1 MYGHIF
7 IQLNGI
13 LRIIYL
19 SWAIEMFMWIY
30 FLLMFRCFNNF
41 ERFKLWYV
49 FLQDYIHYTF
59 VLSWLL
65 DLQKHMCI
73 SILISTC
80 MNKCSLPLARLYPS
94 HSHKLPFHR
103 DKLQDL
109 DQLEEAGFFSV
120 TSCFYFAVSECCE
133 YVQYPSF
140 LSGWITCEMATGREG
155 CGEGCGRARNV
166 WTSVGFQLRHF
177 EIHNPSIWI

>member
-1 MYGHIF
+1 MVFYVSYIFLELLKCLCGSTFFWCLGVSIILNVSSFDMSSCKSIF
-7 IQLNGI
+7 II
-13 LRIIYL
+13 HFFFLR
-19 SWAIEMFMWIY
+19 
-30 FLLMFRCFNNF
+30 
-41 ERFKLWYV
+41 
-49 FLQDYIHYTF
+49 
-59 VLSWLL
+59 LL

-80 MNKCSLPLARLYPS
+80 MSKCSLPLARLYPS
-94 HSHKLPFHR
+94 HSHKLPIHR

-109 DQLEEAGFFSV
+109 DQLEEAGFF
-120 TSCFYFAVSECCE
+120 CE
-133 YVQYPSF
+133 EPFFFCGQWMLRVCAESQYPSF
-140 LSGWITCEMATGREG
+140 LSGWITCEMATGREV